1 MEFDFYYNCRNQNLF
16 EKCFERLN
24 HLAHIIDDIVELGYK
39 SKKEAIKEKKELI
52 NKYNLWEKLSK
63 EKPKSWKEAR
73 EIQEKLGFFDD
84 MVGTWTTVYVENKL
98 ANRYY

>member
-1 MEFDFYYNCRNQNLF
+1 MDF
-16 EKCFERLN
+16 
-24 HLAHIIDDIVELGYK
+24 
-39 SKKEAIKEKKELI
+39 
-52 NKYNLWEKLSK
+52 KYSK
-63 EKPKSWKEAR
+63 EFYKEYQYECLNYYSKEERNKEVYEFNELFREGGKWDKAAKRKPKSWKEAR